1 MFRSFIL
8 DVFEFRRFSALCKK
22 DTQVKLDKSQLSQF
36 CSICFLRLLNIVQ
49 KTLREGGIYNFSPV
63 RLAGHYL
70 GYVECFQDPMKT
82 FFDESK
88 ACNTLFAK
96 QVLFK
101 CIVEAM

>member
-8 DVFEFRRFSALCKK
+8 DVFEFRRFSASYKK

-63 RLAGHYL
+63 LLAGHYL
-70 GYVECFQDPMKT
+70 GYVECFQDPLKT
-82 FFDESK
+82 FVMKAKLVTHYLQSK
-88 ACNTLFAK
+88 YCLNASLS
-96 QVLFK
+96 
-101 CIVEAM
+101 